1 MNHRAQLRCLL
12 VLGPRQVIA
21 DLDVELSEILLILDA
36 GDRPL
41 QDVVLLDIQT
51 LIGHVH
57 VEGGLLPVGAVLA
70 CPCSKHDSL
79 IWVVGVLEDTVEPGN
94 QPVQLL
100 IPDDFQRI
108 G

>member
-1 MNHRAQLRCLL
+1 MNLLALLRSLF
-12 VLGPRQVIA
+12 VLRPHQVIA

-36 GDRPL
+36 CDRPL

-94 QPVQLL
+94 QPVQLF
-100 IPDDFQRI
+100 IADDFQRI

>member
-1 MNHRAQLRCLL
+1 MNLRAQLRCLL

-36 GDRPL
+36 CDRPL
-41 QDVVLLDIQT
+41 QDVVLFDIQT
-51 LIGHVH
+51 LIGHIH
-57 VEGGLLPVGAVLA
+57 VEGCLLPMCAVLA

-94 QPVQLL
+94 QAVKLF
-100 IPDDFQRI
+100 IADDFQRI